1 MSEQEPRVAVVIGAG
16 IVGICTALALQEK
29 GFSVTVV
36 DPQGPSEGTS
46 YGNAGVISPWSCVPQ
61 SIPGLWKN
69 VPRWLLDPQ
78 GPLAIRWTHFP
89 FLLPGL
95 LRFLL
100 AGRLHRLPDIAT
112 AMLAVNRPS
121 VAHYRRLLAGTG
133 TEDLLRDCNYL
144 HVYRHIDGAD
154 PHSLSWRLREEFGV
168 PLEVLRGGAVQE
180 MEPELSP
187 DFQSA
192 MAIKQ
197 QGRTLN
203 PGRLGQVLAHKA
215 MGLGV
220 EFLPHQVHAIVPL
233 TEGGYRID
241 TDQTAIT
248 TRTLVV
254 AAGVWS
260 ARLLAALGVRAPL
273 EAERGYHLMFR
284 DPGISLNHS
293 VMDSQYKFVTSSMEG
308 GVRSAGAA
316 EYAGLDAAPDYRRAE
331 IFKALAS
338 GLFPNLNTDSSEA
351 WMGSRSSTPD
361 SLPYIGQVSG
371 YVGLFCA
378 FGHGHLGLTGAPET
392 GRLVAALANGENPDI
407 DLEPYSLAR
416 FKG

>member
-1 MSEQEPRVAVVIGAG
+1 
-16 IVGICTALALQEK
+16 
-29 GFSVTVV
+29 
-36 DPQGPSEGTS
+36 
-46 YGNAGVISPWSCVPQ
+46 
-61 SIPGLWKN
+61 
-69 VPRWLLDPQ
+69 
-78 GPLAIRWTHFP
+78 
-89 FLLPGL
+89 
-95 LRFLL
+95 
-100 AGRLHRLPDIAT
+100 
-112 AMLAVNRPS
+112 
-121 VAHYRRLLAGTG
+121 
-133 TEDLLRDCNYL
+133 
-144 HVYRHIDGAD
+144 
-154 PHSLSWRLREEFGV
+154 
-168 PLEVLRGGAVQE
+168 
-180 MEPELSP
+180 
-187 DFQSA
+187 
-192 MAIKQ
+192 
-197 QGRTLN
+197 
-203 PGRLGQVLAHKA
+203 
-215 MGLGV
+215 
-220 EFLPHQVHAIVPL
+220 
-233 TEGGYRID
+233 
-241 TDQTAIT
+241 
-248 TRTLVV
+248 
-254 AAGVWS
+254 
-260 ARLLAALGVRAPL
+260 
-273 EAERGYHLMFR
+273 HLMFR